1 MKIAI
6 WARVSSQEQ
15 DASTQLEALRTLA
28 AQLGGDIVYEYVL
41 NESATGKRGRRKEF
55 DLMMQD
61 AARRRFDLLL
71 FYNLSRFSREGVRKT
86 IHYLERLDSHGVR
99 FKSMQEPLL
108 DTDNEMIRYVVLA
121 MLSYLAEYQAQ
132 QISEATRCKL
142 ESLKAQGVKLGRPS
156 KYQTLRPQLRILAQD
171 DSLSTAEI
179 GRRLGISYNSTK
191 TYLKRL
197 EREEKP

>member
-15 DASTQLEALRTLA
+15 DASTQLEPLRTLA
-28 AQLGGDIVYEYVL
+28 AQLGGEIVYEYVL

-86 IHYLERLDSHGVR
+86 IHYLERLDSQGVR
-99 FKSMQEPLL
+99 FKSLQEPLL
-108 DTDNEMIRYVVLA
+108 DTDNEMIR
-121 MLSYLAEYQAQ
+121 
-132 QISEATRCKL
+132 
-142 ESLKAQGVKLGRPS
+142 
-156 KYQTLRPQLRILAQD
+156 
-171 DSLSTAEI
+171 
-179 GRRLGISYNSTK
+179 
-191 TYLKRL
+191 
-197 EREEKP
+197 

>member
-15 DASTQLEALRTLA
+15 DASTQLEPLRTLA
-28 AQLGGDIVYEYVL
+28 AQLGGEIVYEYVL

-99 FKSMQEPLL
+99 FKSLQEPLL
-108 DTDNEMIRYVVLA
+108 DTDNEMIR
-121 MLSYLAEYQAQ
+121 
-132 QISEATRCKL
+132 
-142 ESLKAQGVKLGRPS
+142 
-156 KYQTLRPQLRILAQD
+156 
-171 DSLSTAEI
+171 
-179 GRRLGISYNSTK
+179 
-191 TYLKRL
+191 
-197 EREEKP
+197 